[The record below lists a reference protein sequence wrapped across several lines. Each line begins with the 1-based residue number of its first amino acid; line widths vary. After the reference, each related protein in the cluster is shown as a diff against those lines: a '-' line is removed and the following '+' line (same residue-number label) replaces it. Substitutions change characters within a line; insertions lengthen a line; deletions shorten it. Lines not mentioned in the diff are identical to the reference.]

1 MCFYVISKSACLW
14 TRIIALWAFLWF
26 LPTVGKLCQPDQ
38 MNHSDHSCTFSPV
51 WVIMW
56 LLRCPDWP
64 NDLPH
69 SEQVWFFTPLWASM
83 CVFREPATPN
93 DLLHWTQLY
102 ALSLLWVTMR
112 LLRSPAWLNDWT
124 LVHLAST
131 VGERMSLHFD
141 FVLLRSGTFNTV
153 AFDKLEALYF
163 KDFFKFWKT
172 FNSKTFQAFTC
183 LMFLLNL

>member
-93 DLLHWTQLY
+93 VLLHWTQLY
-102 ALSLLWVTMR
+102 ALSLLWVTKTMY
-112 LLRSPAWLNDWT
+112 LLTSSAWLNDWT

-131 VGERMSLHFD
+131 ELLAAYVSQFWFC
-141 FVLLRSGTFNTV
+141 FVQIRNIQHRGVWQTRSSI
-153 AFDKLEALYF
+153 L
-163 KDFFKFWKT
+163 
-172 FNSKTFQAFTC
+172 
-183 LMFLLNL
+183 

>member
-1 MCFYVISKSACLW
+1 
-14 TRIIALWAFLWF
+14 
-26 LPTVGKLCQPDQ
+26 
-38 MNHSDHSCTFSPV
+38 MNHHILNIRDV

-56 LLRCPDWP
+56 LLKCPDWP

-93 DLLHWTQLY
+93 DLLHWSQLY

-112 LLRSPAWLNDWT
+112 LHRSPAWLNDWT

-131 VGERMSLHFD
+131 VGERMSLNFD
-141 FVLLRSGTFNTV
+141 FVLFRSGTFNTV

-163 KDFFKFWKT
+163 KDFFIFWKT
-172 FNSKTFQAFTC
+172 FNSKTFQIFTC
-183 LMFLLNL
+183 LMFLLNILQLFWTPKFMAA